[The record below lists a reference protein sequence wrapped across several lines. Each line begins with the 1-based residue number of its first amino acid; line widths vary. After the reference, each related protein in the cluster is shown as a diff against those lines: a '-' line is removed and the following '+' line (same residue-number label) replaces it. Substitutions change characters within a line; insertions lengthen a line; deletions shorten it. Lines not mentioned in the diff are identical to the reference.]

1 MNIMFDIKDTKET
14 RQWYS
19 YNLWSAYDKVFWVAW
34 SSISMRNSDSPV
46 LLGKD
51 WQLGNSDN
59 QTNLK
64 LSGKE
69 GTVLNLQSKNRK
81 GSSQESTDPIIA
93 TQILCYT
100 CLLITWSPN
109 ELWKNTRCKLY
120 YIIRVSFSSCYW
132 LWMASTFINKPF
144 NQNT

>member
-1 MNIMFDIKDTKET
+1 
-14 RQWYS
+14 
-19 YNLWSAYDKVFWVAW
+19 
-34 SSISMRNSDSPV
+34 MRNSDSPV

-100 CLLITWSPN
+100 CLLIT
-109 ELWKNTRCKLY
+109 
-120 YIIRVSFSSCYW
+120 
-132 LWMASTFINKPF
+132 
-144 NQNT
+144 